1 MTDFKELSQ
10 LSPFELKDELIKH
23 ASDDKNHTMLNAGR
37 GNPNFLATL
46 PRRAFF
52 QLGMFA
58 TSESEQSYSYMKQS
72 IGGIP
77 DGESI
82 MERFERFTNDNIN
95 LPEIGFLRST
105 LSYVKDQLGL
115 SGKDYIQEMVE
126 GILGCNYPVPARM
139 LKISEKIV
147 SHYLLREMAGS
158 DASTDD
164 IDVFAVEGGTAA
176 MAYIFDT
183 LKKNHLVSKG
193 DKVAIGMPVF
203 TPYIEIPKLDDYGL
217 EIVPINAEPENNWQ
231 YSDEEL
237 DKLKDPAIKVFFC
250 VNPSNPAS
258 VKLDERCLNKIND
271 IISNDH
277 KDLII
282 LTDDVYGTFADNF
295 KSLFAVCPHNT
306 ILVYSFSKYFGAT
319 GWRLGAIATHKE
331 NILDEKLKNLP
342 AQHKEQLYHRYSS
355 IISDVE
361 DLHFI
366 DRLVADSRAVALNH
380 TAGLSLPQQVQMVMF
395 SLFALMDETDQY
407 KSILKKV
414 IRQRQCALY
423 RELGVTVPQ
432 NNESVD
438 YYTLLDLE
446 SIATELYNADY
457 AQWLRKNYSHNELL
471 FRIASET
478 GVVLLPGKGFGSQHP
493 SGRVSLANLNEYQY
507 AQIGRLLN
515 NMAKEYYKI
524 YQEQIVTTEQ

>member
-1 MTDFKELSQ
+1 M
-10 LSPFELKDELIKH
+10 
-23 ASDDKNHTMLNAGR
+23 
-37 GNPNFLATL
+37 
-46 PRRAFF
+46 
-52 QLGMFA
+52 
-58 TSESEQSYSYMKQS
+58 
-72 IGGIP
+72 
-77 DGESI
+77 
-82 MERFERFTNDNIN
+82 
-95 LPEIGFLRST
+95 
-105 LSYVKDQLGL
+105 
-115 SGKDYIQEMVE
+115 
-126 GILGCNYPVPARM
+126 
-139 LKISEKIV
+139 
-147 SHYLLREMAGS
+147 
-158 DASTDD
+158 
-164 IDVFAVEGGTAA
+164 
-176 MAYIFDT
+176 
-183 LKKNHLVSKG
+183 
-193 DKVAIGMPVF
+193 
-203 TPYIEIPKLDDYGL
+203 
-217 EIVPINAEPENNWQ
+217 
-231 YSDEEL
+231 
-237 DKLKDPAIKVFFC
+237 
-250 VNPSNPAS
+250 
-258 VKLDERCLNKIND
+258 
-271 IISNDH
+271 
-277 KDLII
+277 
-282 LTDDVYGTFADNF
+282 
-295 KSLFAVCPHNT
+295 
-306 ILVYSFSKYFGAT
+306 YSFSKYFGAT